1 LFEIANHG
9 TIFLDEITELP
20 LPAQVKL
27 LRVIQEGEIEKIGR
41 TEKIKVD
48 VRIIAASN
56 RNVEEEVKEKRF
68 REDLYYRLN
77 VLPIFVPDLKKRV
90 TDIPLLID
98 YFLSS
103 ISIDMSKDKP
113 EIPDETMKV
122 FMNYEWP
129 GNVRELKNVVQRI
142 LFSSEGRIT
151 PLLAK
156 RALGIPELIPEA
168 NEFGFGDIFN
178 TENILPL
185 KDMEKVLRERYFK
198 FVRINSDSDTDAA
211 KKLGLAP
218 PNYYRMAKELGLKK
232 NE

>member
-1 LFEIANHG
+1 
-9 TIFLDEITELP
+9 

-48 VRIIAASN
+48 VRIIAATN

-77 VLPIFVPDLKKRV
+77 VLPIYVPDLKKRV

-98 YFLSS
+98 YFLSG
-103 ISIDMSKDKP
+103 ISIDMGKDKP

-122 FMNYEWP
+122 FLNYEWP

-142 LFSSEGRIT
+142 LFSDESSIT

-156 RALGIPELIPEA
+156 RALGMQESLREE

-178 TENILPL
+178 SENIISL

-198 FVRINSDSDTDAA
+198 FVRMNSDSDTDAA